1 MSLPFFKLT
10 APPTLGSQLSHTAP
24 PTLGISRGFW
34 GLRRWFSAHAGVPIH
49 LHSKGGLV
57 RATAH
62 LDSLNNW
69 VLWGRFSTGFWR
81 LRRWFSAH
89 AGVPIHFHSKGGPVR
104 AMAHLDSL
112 LCNNWV
118 LWGRFSRGFWGLRRW
133 FSAHTGVPIHLHSKG
148 GLTPSYNN
156 WVLWGRFS
164 RGLWGLRWFS
174 AHAGVPIH
182 LHTKGGLV
190 LATARLD
197 SLFSDTWVFWGSLWH
212 WKEQRLM
219 AVVQDFLIF
228 RTSSPVQDQG
238 GEGPSTLALY

>member
-10 APPTLGSQLSHTAP
+10 VPPTLGSQLSHTAP

-62 LDSLNNW
+62 LDSL
-69 VLWGRFSTGFWR
+69 
-81 LRRWFSAH
+81 
-89 AGVPIHFHSKGGPVR
+89 
-104 AMAHLDSL
+104 

-133 FSAHTGVPIHLHSKG
+133 FSAHAGVPIHLHSKG

-197 SLFSDTWVFWGSLWH
+197 SLFSDTWVFWGSLVFQELPKR

-219 AVVQDFLIF
+219 AVIQDFLIF
-228 RTSSPVQDQG
+228 RTSSPVQDRG